1 VSTNQETKEIIHK
14 KPVKRKKRF
23 FILATLFLIAI
34 FILLLCHHCP
44 KPTPPL
50 EVWFEEYF
58 EHGLEDWESLDAKWI
73 DNDGV
78 VHNTSAR
85 VAKEV
90 YLAPYLGYEFN
101 TPIHNDQIVVEFYTK
116 IEKITGAMT
125 LASLDFPSGEIS
137 AVISK
142 DGYLG
147 VAFGLFEPARYS
159 TKRLTPGEWQKVQIY
174 VNNSENKLSLRYN
187 DSEVLN
193 THWAGTL
200 PLMKIWL
207 GSVWIYGAE
216 NYVPT
221 LGSYYDAIRVGNL
234 GLLDSKT
241 PKSSRDGS

>member
-1 VSTNQETKEIIHK
+1 
-14 KPVKRKKRF
+14 
-23 FILATLFLIAI
+23 
-34 FILLLCHHCP
+34 
-44 KPTPPL
+44 
-50 EVWFEEYF
+50 
-58 EHGLEDWESLDAKWI
+58 
-73 DNDGV
+73 
-78 VHNTSAR
+78 
-85 VAKEV
+85 
-90 YLAPYLGYEFN
+90 
-101 TPIHNDQIVVEFYTK
+101 
-116 IEKITGAMT
+116 MT

-221 LGSYYDAIRVGNL
+221 LGLITTQF
-234 GLLDSKT
+234 GLETLVC
-241 PKSSRDGS
+241 